1 MLIQHISN
9 INEIPTQEIF
19 QIRKDQIAQNTHQR
33 NAERYQKGKTL
44 YVPLEKELVD
54 YMRPLDPESKS
65 SRKLAFLWT
74 GPFLVTKVHEGGKT
88 VDIVKVDPIS
98 MATMATEKKSR
109 KAHISQVRPSL
120 ILAFSNR
127 LKLNEKAPW
136 EK

>member
-1 MLIQHISN
+1 
-9 INEIPTQEIF
+9 
-19 QIRKDQIAQNTHQR
+19 
-33 NAERYQKGKTL
+33 
-44 YVPLEKELVD
+44 
-54 YMRPLDPESKS
+54 MRPLDPESKS

-74 GPFLVTKVHEGGKT
+74 GPFLVTKEHEGGKT

-98 MATMATEKKSR
+98 MTTTEKKSR